1 MSPVPGPVAR
11 TLPVAMPLAYGYQ
24 FYAYPLAI
32 QATQARTAEWVLSN
46 FIQVAYDHRGQDSE
60 VPFCF
65 YLYDHAH
72 SPWLDVIRA
81 TRSWYARA
89 DLGQVIRD
97 ALADG
102 WYAYLVVDE
111 YHVPEREPYQVRHRP
126 HDILVHG
133 FADVP
138 GSGDGTFDVLGY
150 DQHLKFR
157 SCRIPQAALLAGHH
171 ALDER
176 GVPDTPVLFYRLR
189 AEADHELDAGLVAQT
204 IGEYLDG
211 ADTSRHFRML
221 RNPWDRAYGVA
232 TYPLLAGYLKGYAA
246 GELGY
251 DIRHLQVLWEHKR
264 MATAR
269 TRLLAGRYP
278 ELAGLVEPAERIER
292 MALSL
297 RNAMVRDGL
306 RAGRSTF
313 GDTAAALLDAVQE
326 AEGKHLHEVLTVLLA
341 HGACAAARARCA
353 ATRSPPSRS
362 W

>member
-1 MSPVPGPVAR
+1 
-11 TLPVAMPLAYGYQ
+11 MPLAYGYQ
-24 FYAYPLAI
+24 FYAFPLAI
-32 QATQARTAEWVLSN
+32 QATRAGTAEWVLSN

-72 SPWLDVIRA
+72 SPWLDVVRA

-89 DLGQVIRD
+89 DLGSVLRD
-97 ALADG
+97 AIADG

-133 FADVP
+133 FDD
-138 GSGDGTFDVLGY
+138 STFDVLGY

-157 SCRIPQAALLAGHH
+157 SCRIPRTALLAGHT

-176 GVPDTPVLFYRLR
+176 GVADTPVLFYRLR
-189 AEADHELDAGLVAQT
+189 TEADHEFDPGLVAQT

-211 ADTSRHFRML
+211 ADTSQHFRML
-221 RNPWDRAYGVA
+221 RNPWDRAYGVDC
-232 TYPLLAGYLKGYAA
+232 YPPLERYLRDYAA
-246 GELGY
+246 GQVGY

-269 TRLLAGRYP
+269 VRLLADRYP
-278 ELAGLVEPAERIER
+278 ALAGLVEPAERIER

-313 GDTAAALLDAVQE
+313 SGTAVGLLDGIRE
-326 AEGKHLHEVLTVLLA
+326 AEVKHLPEVLAGLFA
-341 HGACAAARARCA
+341 HGAIG
-353 ATRSPPSRS
+353 
-362 W
+362 